1 MGEERVEGL
10 VLKKYS
16 GFYYVQD
23 DEQNIFE
30 CKLRG
35 KLKTLVLSGD
45 RALIVPLEDGKGILE
60 EVLPR
65 ANELYRPRIANVDTV
80 LIVMASG
87 RPAPSL
93 TLLDR
98 LLFLSFYNKL
108 TPNIV
113 LNKCDL
119 EADPKAR
126 MIQDYYPRAGINLIN
141 TSAIMGTGIE
151 QMKLAIKG
159 KIAVLA
165 GPSGVG
171 KSSLLNALL
180 ADSQV
185 KTQEVSQ
192 KIGRGKHT
200 TRHVELYPLDSGGWV
215 ADTPGFSILDM
226 PELKSPE
233 LGKYFPDFAQ
243 YLDDCR
249 FRNCLHFKEKDCEVK
264 RMVEQAVIADFRYQN
279 YLGMLEELMV
289 NERCYK

>member
-35 KLKTLVLSGD
+35 KLKTPVLSGD
-45 RALIVPLEDGKGILE
+45 RALIMPLGDGKGILE

-98 LLFLSFYNKL
+98 LLFLTLYNKL

-126 MIQDYYPRAGINLIN
+126 MIQDYYPQAGINLIN
-141 TSAIMGTGIE
+141 TSAITGTGIE

-180 ADSQV
+180 AGSQV

-200 TRHVELYPLDSGGWV
+200 TRHVELYSLYSGGWV

-264 RMVEQAVIADFRYQN
+264 RMVEQGVIADFRYQN